1 MKRDIFISYKNDGE
15 GRYFAEK
22 LSNTLKD
29 MGFSVYYNTDEHYAG
44 NFPNRLR
51 EAVERCTDFL
61 LVLTQACLDQLKS
74 YEKVDW
80 VREEISIAKEQSL
93 FVFLYK
99 LQEEVHRFSVSKMDS
114 AKRKTLRKFSIEQVD
129 GIGKKKAQIL
139 MKHFKTLADLKNASV
154 EEISRVKGI
163 STKDA
168 EKIFEFLNKD

>member
-1 MKRDIFISYKNDGE
+1 MENNELKRDIFISYKNDGE

-80 VREEISIAKEQSL
+80 VREEISIAKENQKIL
-93 FVFLYK
+93 F
-99 LQEEVHRFSVSKMDS
+99 HC
-114 AKRKTLRKFSIEQVD
+114 
-129 GIGKKKAQIL
+129 
-139 MKHFKTLADLKNASV
+139 
-154 EEISRVKGI
+154 
-163 STKDA
+163 
-168 EKIFEFLNKD
+168 